1 MDKAPRG
8 PVGVLLSGDTGF
20 YSGAKGLWPLL
31 GNHEVIT
38 IPGISSLSYFCARL
52 QTTWQDARLVSAHGR
67 SHNAVGE
74 IQRSAKVFALT
85 GGATKA
91 EDICRALAERG
102 LGQVRVS
109 VGERLSYADE
119 RIVTG
124 TAAELAGETFA
135 DLSVLLAVNP
145 DPVARPWN
153 GSGLPDGA
161 FLRGDVPMT
170 KEEVRALALSKLR
183 LEAHHVVW
191 DVGAGTGS
199 VSVECALSCPAGR
212 VYAVEKK
219 EEALA
224 LLAENR
230 ARFHAANL
238 EVVAGTAPEALEAL
252 PAPDRVFL
260 GGTSGSLEDIL
271 NVIFRKNPA
280 ARVVCTA
287 VTLETVGEAAR
298 CFAGLEG
305 ADMVQVAVT
314 RHPARRALPPDGR
327 PEPGLDLLR
336 GGPGMS
342 APRLLLCAPA
352 SGGGKTTVTCAL
364 LQALVNRGA
373 GPVAFKCGPD
383 YIDPMFHSEI
393 IGAKS
398 RNLDLFFL
406 GRDTARYLLEKNS
419 RGSGLALIEGVMGY
433 YDGIGLSADASA
445 YDLARAT
452 GHPGGAGAGRPG
464 AGPHRRRRGEGNEGF
479 PAGQRHPGRDS
490 QPGVPHALPPAQGG
504 HRGGDR
510 RNRVRLSAQSARLRP
525 GEPPPGAGHRRRGGR
540 GCGRSSPP
548 WPPRRRKAWT

>member
-1 MDKAPRG
+1 MKVYLIGVGMGNPATLTGQALEAIGDSPVLVGAPRLLEPWGAEHDCVPLIAAADIAAYVDKAPRG

-145 DPVARPWN
+145 DPVVRPWN

-199 VSVECALSCPAGR
+199 VSVELSLLAPRSR
-212 VYAVEKK
+212 VYAVECKG
-219 EEALA
+219 EACA
-224 LLAENR
+224 LIRANRERFGAYNLELAEGR
-230 ARFHAANL
+230 A
-238 EVVAGTAPEALEAL
+238 PQALEEL
-252 PAPDRVFL
+252 PAPDGVFI
-260 GGTSGSLEDIL
+260 GGSDGELFPIL
-271 NVIFRKNPA
+271 QAAVEKNPA
-280 ARVVCTA
+280 LRVCLTAIAVETLGAAVAALTQLGMEPRITQITVARS
-287 VTLETVGEAAR
+287 R
-298 CFAGLEG
+298 PAG
-305 ADMVQVAVT
+305 
-314 RHPARRALPPDGR
+314 
-327 PEPGLDLLR
+327 GLNLMLGQNPVWIITGHR
-336 GGPGMS
+336 E
-342 APRLLLCAPA
+342 
-352 SGGGKTTVTCAL
+352 
-364 LQALVNRGA
+364 ALV
-373 GPVAFKCGPD
+373 
-383 YIDPMFHSEI
+383 
-393 IGAKS
+393 
-398 RNLDLFFL
+398 
-406 GRDTARYLLEKNS
+406 
-419 RGSGLALIEGVMGY
+419 
-433 YDGIGLSADASA
+433 
-445 YDLARAT
+445 
-452 GHPGGAGAGRPG
+452 
-464 AGPHRRRRGEGNEGF
+464 
-479 PAGQRHPGRDS
+479 
-490 QPGVPHALPPAQGG
+490 
-504 HRGGDR
+504 
-510 RNRVRLSAQSARLRP
+510 
-525 GEPPPGAGHRRRGGR
+525 
-540 GCGRSSPP
+540 
-548 WPPRRRKAWT
+548 